1 MNRVCGGDEVALRV
15 GRTSRSERAT
25 AMPYRRCMMKDNT
38 KLTRARSRSVTAPA
52 CWLGQRKRRG
62 AKREPTCGAPSLK
75 QDGPGRNGWRGA
87 AFVGLWSGVSGGFAT
102 REERQAT
109 ALE

>member
-1 MNRVCGGDEVALRV
+1 
-15 GRTSRSERAT
+15 
-25 AMPYRRCMMKDNT
+25 MPYRRCMMKDNT

-62 AKREPTCGAPSLK
+62 AKRERLAEHPLSNKTVQAETAG
-75 QDGPGRNGWRGA
+75 GA